1 MMIID
6 PPRTVAYVISRGKAL
21 EVKTVFQGVR
31 GTPKMADGISMFPL
45 PTDPQDPRENWVS
58 VECKAVGTEMI
69 EERSTTRWD
78 LTDRFQEQTWH
89 TYTWVDVR
97 LHVVSKR
104 QFMENTFELRNIVEA
119 PQASGVFDVP

>member
-6 PPRTVAYVISRGKAL
+6 PPRPVAYVISRVKAL

-31 GTPKMADGISMFPL
+31 GTPE
-45 PTDPQDPRENWVS
+45 T
-58 VECKAVGTEMI
+58 I

-78 LTDRFQEQTWH
+78 LTDRFEEQTWH
-89 TYTWVDVR
+89 TYIWVDVR

-104 QFMENTFELRNIVEA
+104 QFMENTFALRNIVEA
-119 PQASGVFDVP
+119 PQAAGLFDVP